1 MMLEAFKKCY
11 EKNVFSEAYKCHVQF
26 QTIKINYHILLPA
39 YRFPI
44 LMQTT
49 KNLIADFIL
58 AVLLTFNTWSKKK
71 SNRNGENY
79 VYYW

>member
-11 EKNVFSEAYKCHVQF
+11 EKNIFSEAYKCPVQF
-26 QTIKINYHILLPA
+26 QTIEMYNHILLPA
-39 YRFPI
+39 YRFSI

-58 AVLLTFNTWSKKK
+58 AVLLTFNT
-71 SNRNGENY
+71 
-79 VYYW
+79 